1 MNQHEHM
8 WNSKS
13 YLNLLKSS
21 RLFLHLGLG
30 IVLLALA
37 CLPAKA
43 RVVYGV
49 DLDIIYMGPIFTL
62 LIGIWS
68 FPSLLLGTIES
79 STSEKTVL
87 LRFTSILFIAN
98 IALALMVS
106 QQVRFPYS
114 DIMPFLAP
122 CIVTDII
129 ALCHFITGQ
138 KIATILKNLRI
149 RVLLIITLA
158 AFPILVIAGN
168 LAQGAIFY

>member
-1 MNQHEHM
+1 
-8 WNSKS
+8 
-13 YLNLLKSS
+13 
-21 RLFLHLGLG
+21 LGLG
-30 IVLLALA
+30 IILLALA

-43 RVVYGV
+43 RVVYGA

-79 STSEKTVL
+79 STSKKAVL
-87 LRFTSILFIAN
+87 LGFTPILFIAN
-98 IALALMVS
+98 IALALMVW
-106 QQVRFPYS
+106 QYVRFPYS
-114 DIMPFLAP
+114 DIIPFLAP

-129 ALCHFITGQ
+129 AMCRFITSQ
-138 KIATILKNLRI
+138 KIANILRNPRV
-149 RVLLIITLA
+149 RVLLIMALA